1 MDNEPPNT
9 MDTDEL
15 HTVLEEAGLSPY
27 QANAYATLLELGSAS
42 ASEIATTSGVPQP
55 RIYDVLRGLE
65 DDGYV
70 TTYDRDRLYAQAND
84 PSEALSG
91 LRGAIERYQTAI
103 GEIESRY
110 QASEVDE
117 GDVSLVRRFRTV
129 FEHAREVIETVDDHI
144 QLAATPDQFRK
155 LNAEL
160 HAAYERGVHVQLSL
174 YVPPGDDLPLD
185 RSEFGGVCTE
195 VRRRDLQGP
204 FLLLADRQRACYA
217 TQSDLSDE
225 YGVLVND
232 YTTAYVFHWY
242 YLTRLWEVYEEIYD
256 DRSDQ
261 PPHSFVE
268 ITDCIRAIEAPLDED
283 AIVTGHIHGEFVRT
297 GRGCDLSGRFVDV
310 EYTGS
315 RTDEAPASLVELAAE
330 ARIRFTT
337 DDDDNYTIGGRGAH
351 TEDVAAKR
359 FIVEQIDESSVDA
372 QQS

>member
-1 MDNEPPNT
+1 

-15 HTVLEEAGLSPY
+15 HAVLEEAGLSPY
-27 QANAYATLLELGSAS
+27 QADAYTALLELGSAS

-70 TTYDRDRLYAQAND
+70 TIYDRDRLYAQANH

-91 LRGAIERYQTAI
+91 LRGAIERYETAI
-103 GEIESRY
+103 GEIGSRY

-129 FEHAREVIETVDDHI
+129 FEHAREAIETADDHI

-155 LNAEL
+155 LHTEL
-160 HAAYERGVHVQLSL
+160 QAAHEHGVHVQLSL
-174 YVPPGDDLPLD
+174 HVPPGDDLPFD
-185 RSEFGGVCTE
+185 RSEFEGVCTE
-195 VRRRDLQGP
+195 VRRRDLRGP

-217 TQSDLSDE
+217 THNSLSDE
-225 YGVLVND
+225 YGVLVDD

-242 YLTRLWEVYEEIYD
+242 YLTRLWEVYDATHDE
-256 DRSDQ
+256 RSEQ
-261 PPHSFVE
+261 PPYSYVE
-268 ITDCIRAIEAPLDED
+268 ITDCIRAVEPLLDDD
-283 AIVTGHIHGEFVRT
+283 AIVTGRIEGEFVHT

-315 RTDEAPASLVELAAE
+315 RTDEAPASLLELAAE
-330 ARIRFTT
+330 ARLRFET
-337 DDDDNYTIGGRGAH
+337 DDDSYTVGGRGAH
-351 TEDVAAKR
+351 TEDIAGKR
-359 FIVEQIDESSVDA
+359 FIVERIDDSSVDA
-372 QQS
+372 QHS

>member
-1 MDNEPPNT
+1 MGGESPNT

-15 HTVLEEAGLSPY
+15 HSVLEDAGLSPY
-27 QANAYATLLELGSAS
+27 QADAYATLLELGSAS

-91 LRGAIERYQTAI
+91 LRGAIERYETAI

-129 FEHAREVIETVDDHI
+129 FEHAREVIETADDHI

-155 LNAEL
+155 LHTEL
-160 HAAYERGVHVQLSL
+160 QAAHERGVHVQLSL
-174 YVPPGDDLPLD
+174 HVSLGDDLPLD
-185 RSEFGGVCTE
+185 QSEFEGVCTE

-217 TQSDLSDE
+217 TRSDLSEE

-242 YLTRLWEVYEEIYD
+242 YLTRLWEVYDEIYD

-268 ITDCIRAIEAPLDED
+268 ITDCIRAIEAPLEDD

-297 GRGCDLSGRFVDV
+297 GRECDLSGRFVGV

-315 RTDEAPASLVELAAE
+315 RTDEAPASLLELAAE

-351 TEDVAAKR
+351 TEDIAAKR
-359 FIVEQIDESSVDA
+359 FIVERIDESSVDA